1 MLSEQPTVEYNNL
14 DYLKINRI
22 KLNQSFKKNCSSQQ
36 IIKYDCSRFFYLA
49 SYSYDTFMSNDVM
62 RELLFR
68 INSGQFDTHKKN
80 IDIVDF
86 IKNKFY
92 GDKTQQQIKKVNT
105 KYFNFPQEIIFA
117 HLISY
122 GLRVSKQKTID
133 LVPLSAPSEDKNKV
147 CFVKLYLFEKDFQ
160 EPLRNYLIT
169 NKKMDLQAVN
179 SKLSGL

>member
-1 MLSEQPTVEYNNL
+1 
-14 DYLKINRI
+14 
-22 KLNQSFKKNCSSQQ
+22 
-36 IIKYDCSRFFYLA
+36 
-49 SYSYDTFMSNDVM
+49 MSNDVM

-86 IKNKFY
+86 LKSKFY
-92 GDKTQQQIKKVNT
+92 GSGSVDKPNNQSNLKKSNT

-122 GLRVSKQKTID
+122 GLQISPNNKID
-133 LVPLSAPSEDKNKV
+133 LVRRHGEDKNKV

-160 EPLRNYLIT
+160 EPLKNYLRGT
-169 NKKMDLQAVN
+169 QNMELQLVN
-179 SKLSGL
+179 SKLSGLQVMAPSAI